1 MQTVTELI
9 ESLRDWKKLTRSEI
23 LLTLAKIQDAT
34 LFEQRTINATR
45 HEAAP
50 VETKQIEL
58 L

>member
-23 LLTLAKIQDAT
+23 LLTLSKIQDAT

-45 HEAAP
+45 HEAKP
-50 VETKQIEL
+50 IEERQGEL